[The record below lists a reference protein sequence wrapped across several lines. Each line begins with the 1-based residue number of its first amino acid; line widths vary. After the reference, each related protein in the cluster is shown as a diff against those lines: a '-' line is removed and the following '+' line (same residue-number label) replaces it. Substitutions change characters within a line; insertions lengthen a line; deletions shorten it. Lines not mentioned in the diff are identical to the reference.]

1 MSIQKCSTGK
11 LWWSFRCNDVNT
23 SQDLWELC
31 ENSQWEILHFS
42 FSLHNNGT
50 LTWFNQLD
58 SAQKIRDAVRGK
70 LFFSYYNEIF
80 MTTTPGTC
88 PSCSDTSAMAANNLA
103 SPASRSRIKQTLAHL
118 CVYFYFVY
126 FYFHS
131 FDLWLCWRP
140 ERMQCVYVCVCVHAG
155 SGGSQAPANAP
166 AVLQCISLINSA
178 ALSIHPLR
186 DISHWY

>member
-11 LWWSFRCNDVNT
+11 LWWSFWCNDVNT

-70 LFFSYYNEIF
+70 FFFSYYNEIF

-118 CVYFYFVY
+118 RVYFYFVY

-131 FDLWLCWRP
+131 FDLWLCRRP
-140 ERMQCVYVCVCVHAG
+140 ERMQCVYVCVCVFVCMPVVGVAR
-155 SGGSQAPANAP
+155 PRP
-166 AVLQCISLINSA
+166 MLLQCCSA
-178 ALSIHPLR
+178 FHWLTLR
-186 DISHWY
+186 LYLYTH